1 MMPISR
7 QKRIIVYQ
15 KRIPRGAAS
24 LETRVSKTAVS
35 SVGPRSFSLSLLL
48 PSSSIHPLHYY
59 PLGKHPG
66 SIRGHSTHGLNASQD
81 RVSEEGRVQFTR
93 KRTRMCFILIIFR
106 KKETAFLPPLCLTG
120 YSIHNNVAGELQP
133 CVAWRWSQVKYEKIL
148 GEKLRSSGFF
158 LSLLTRQR
166 FLKACSYLF

>member
-15 KRIPRGAAS
+15 KRNREARPAS
-24 LETRVSKTAVS
+24 RLESRKQQSHPLVHA
-35 SVGPRSFSLSLLL
+35 LSLF

>member
-15 KRIPRGAAS
+15 KRNREARPAS
-24 LETRVSKTAVS
+24 RLESRKQQSHPLVHA
-35 SVGPRSFSLSLLL
+35 LSLF

-59 PLGKHPG
+59 PLGKHTG